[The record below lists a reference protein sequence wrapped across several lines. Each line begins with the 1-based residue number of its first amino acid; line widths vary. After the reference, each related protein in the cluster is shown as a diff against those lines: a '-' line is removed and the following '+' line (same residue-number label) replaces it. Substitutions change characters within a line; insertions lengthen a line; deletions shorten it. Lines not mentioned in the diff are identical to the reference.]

1 MGAHSHVWAKFSP
14 RVHFGSRM
22 YADKA
27 FNLVSY
33 HTNWLSQ
40 DVLIDSLIV
49 LEVDLLNVK
58 KLLSFLDLLP
68 EVLVTI
74 H

>member
-1 MGAHSHVWAKFSP
+1 MD
-14 RVHFGSRM
+14 
-22 YADKA
+22 ADKA
-27 FNLVSY
+27 FYLVSY

-40 DVLIDSLIV
+40 DVLIDSLVV
-49 LEVDLLNVK
+49 LEVDLLNMK